1 MSKILVTGGA
11 GYIGSHTI
19 LEILSGNKWDVIS
32 ADNYSNSSADTFT
45 RIKSITGKNVRNYTI
60 DLCNKEKATTIFKE
74 HRDISAI
81 IHFAAFKSVPESV
94 EKPELYRHNNM
105 DSLANMLWCV
115 KEFNIP
121 HFIFS
126 SSCSVYGQIDKLP
139 VNEDTPFNK
148 ALSPYGET
156 KQKGEEMLMDF
167 CKTNAASVKTIALRY
182 FNPAGAHPSGK
193 IGEMPT
199 ERPNNLAPMITGT
212 AMGKY
217 KELLVHGHD
226 YPTRDGT
233 CVRDYIHVCDIA
245 RAHTDAL
252 TYLENNKT
260 ASAFSV
266 FNLGSGN
273 GVTVLEMIKAFE
285 KVSGKKLNYRLGERR
300 SGDVAS
306 IYTDIN
312 KAMNILHWKPIY
324 TLDEMM
330 LSAWKWELAYNRKS

>member
-19 LEILSGNKWDVIS
+19 LEILEGGKWDVIS
-32 ADNYSNSSADTFT
+32 ADNFSNSTPDTFL
-45 RIKSITGKNVRNYTI
+45 RIKNITGKDVRNYTI
-60 DLCNKEKATTIFKE
+60 DLCDKEKAMAIFKE
-74 HRDISAI
+74 NPDISGI

-94 EKPELYRHNNM
+94 AKPQLYYHNNM
-105 DSLANMLWCV
+105 DSLANMLWCA
-115 KEFNIP
+115 KEFKIP

-126 SSCSVYGQIDKLP
+126 SSCSVYGQLDKLP

-156 KQKGEEMLMDF
+156 KQKGEEMLVDF
-167 CKTNAASVKTIALRY
+167 CKTNGETIKTIALRY
-182 FNPAGAHPSGK
+182 FNPVGAHTSGK
-193 IGEMPT
+193 IGEVPT
-199 ERPNNLAPMITGT
+199 ERPNNLVPMITGT
-212 AMGKY
+212 AAGRY
-217 KELLVHGHD
+217 EEILVHGHD

-260 ASAFSV
+260 APAFSV

-285 KVSGKKLNYRLGERR
+285 KVSGKKLNYKLGDRR

-306 IYTDIN
+306 IYTDN
-312 KAMNILHWKPIY
+312 SKALNTLHWKPKY
-324 TLDEMM
+324 TLDDMM
-330 LSAWKWELAYNRKS
+330 LSAWNWELNNKN